1 MKSTL
6 KKMLALLLA
15 LVMVLGTLAACDTT
29 EPQQTTDPNAGN
41 QTQPKETDPVE
52 TDPVETEPEET
63 EPEETE
69 PEETDPEETEPSDP
83 KDPSDTRKPKVG
95 VIVTVGV
102 LALSA
107 ASVIA
112 AVVLPKKRNRKK

>member
-1 MKSTL
+1 
-6 KKMLALLLA
+6 
-15 LVMVLGTLAACDTT
+15 
-29 EPQQTTDPNAGN
+29 
-41 QTQPKETDPVE
+41 VE
-52 TDPVETEPEET
+52 TEPVETEPVET
-63 EPEETE
+63 EPVETE
-69 PEETDPEETEPSDP
+69 PVETEPVETEPSDP
-83 KDPSDTRKPKVG
+83 KDPSNTQKPKVG